1 MRVSRKEHKKANT
14 DIHNILQTA
23 TNDERH
29 RDQGNMQ
36 VDNQPLK
43 SGGSIPWSFPSRRIS
58 LNACVTQR
66 TQEGQRRYS

>member
-1 MRVSRKEHKKANT
+1 MRVSRKEHKKANA

-43 SGGSIPWSFPSRRIS
+43 SGGSIPWSFPAQPRSRAS
-58 LNACVTQR
+58 GTN
-66 TQEGQRRYS
+66 